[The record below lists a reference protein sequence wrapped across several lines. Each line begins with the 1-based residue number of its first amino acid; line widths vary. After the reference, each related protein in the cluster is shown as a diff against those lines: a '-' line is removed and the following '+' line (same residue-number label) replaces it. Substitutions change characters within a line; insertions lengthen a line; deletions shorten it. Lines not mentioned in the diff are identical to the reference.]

1 MRGSGRPREGIVSLR
16 RVTCSTASCLV
27 LAFVLLGRVAQAQD
41 ALVSPNAPA
50 LASPSVGPLFGTER
64 PTNEEALPGLDEA
77 RGGVMPKSVDSGVAN
92 YGEPRARTKLP
103 KPYPPLRLRTGAPRH
118 FKHELPPLEAYKNSA
133 VARRALRRDAPGKNS
148 VKEEAPPTVAVPPTI
163 KAKPRP
169 KPDPAPYD
177 PIGIGVGSMRLT
189 PYLETSTGYDSN
201 PDRLPD
207 GSVPTGSKFL
217 RADAGLKLRTDWSRD
232 DLIGDFRLG
241 YVDYLDYPAANRP
254 DGAGNFVG
262 RYDVTRDTA
271 IDLLGRF
278 TLDTQR
284 PGAPALASGVPSVT
298 VTNRPVVFT
307 AGASL
312 GATQKFNHLEVSMR
326 GSFDR
331 AIYGDAYYSDGT
343 SLNLSSTSFN
353 DYGVTGQVA
362 YEVSPRLKPLVEAT
376 YDSRIHDSA
385 ADPYGYYRDSVGYAA
400 RAGLRLKFSE
410 LLNGEAL
417 GGYAERDYQD
427 SRLVK
432 LRGPTVDGNLVYT
445 PTPLTTANLRAST
458 SFNETTLSSA
468 SGALTRTFGADV
480 SHELFRN
487 LKLTALGSYY
497 VNVYQGVSLVE
508 HGFNLG
514 AKAEYRVTRS
524 IVLKGSYSHERLN
537 SSTAGASY
545 TADVFMLGL
554 RIQQ

>member
-1 MRGSGRPREGIVSLR
+1 MSLR
-16 RVTCSTASCLV
+16 RVTCSTASCFV
-27 LAFVLLGRVAQAQD
+27 LAFVLQGRVAQAQD
-41 ALVSPNAPA
+41 ALVSPNASA
-50 LASPSVGPLFGTER
+50 LTSPSAGPLFGTER
-64 PTNEEALPGLDEA
+64 PTHEEALPGLDEA

-92 YGEPRARTKLP
+92 YGEPRARPKLP

-118 FKHELPPLEAYKNSA
+118 FKHELPPLEAYRNSA
-133 VARRALRRDAPGKNS
+133 VARRALRRDAPGKEA
-148 VKEEAPPTVAVPPTI
+148 VKDEAPTTVAVPPTI

-169 KPDPAPYD
+169 RPDPKPYD

-189 PYLETSTGYDSN
+189 PYVETSTGYDSN
-201 PDRLPD
+201 PDRLPSANAPV
-207 GSVPTGSKFL
+207 GSAFGRV
-217 RADAGLKLRTDWSRD
+217 DAGFKLRTDWSRD
-232 DLIGDFRLG
+232 DLIADVRLG
-241 YVDYLDYPAANRP
+241 YVDYFDYSPANRP
-254 DGAGNFVG
+254 DGAGNLVG

-271 IDLLGRF
+271 IDVLGRF

-284 PGAPALASGVPSVT
+284 PGAPAIASGLPSVT
-298 VTNRPVVFT
+298 VTNRPVVFS
-307 AGASL
+307 AGTSL
-312 GATQKFNHLEVSMR
+312 GATQKLNHLEVSIR

-331 AIYGDAYYSDGT
+331 TIYGDPQYSDGT
-343 SLNLSSTSFN
+343 SLNLASTSFN
-353 DYGVTGQVA
+353 DYGVTGQA
-362 YEVSPRLKPLVEAT
+362 LYEVSPRLKPLVDAT
-376 YDSRIHDSA
+376 FDSRIHDQA

-445 PTPLTTANLRAST
+445 PTPLTTATLRAST
-458 SFNETTLSSA
+458 TFNETTLSSA
-468 SGALTRTFGADV
+468 SGALTRTYGAEV

-487 LKLTALGSYY
+487 LKLTAAGSYY

-508 HGFNLG
+508 RGFNVG
-514 AKAEYRVTRS
+514 AKAEYRLTRS

-537 SSTAGASY
+537 SSAAGASY